1 MREAI
6 KLNLGCGGNLLPGY
20 VNVDKVGEPDLRH
33 DLEVFPWPF
42 DDDSVGEVVLN
53 HVLEH
58 LGQTTDTYLGIMRE
72 LYRVCRG
79 GARIRIHV
87 PHPRHDDFIN
97 DPTHVRAV
105 TPDSLLLFSQR
116 KNLEWVRRRCANS
129 TLGLSLGVDFELAD
143 FKLELDPAWGER
155 LQKGEID
162 QNVLFDAVRRY
173 NNVVKEFRMEL
184 RVVKPPTSQTD
195 PGSNPVPGP

>member
-1 MREAI
+1 MSDGI
-6 KLNLGCGGNLLPGY
+6 KLNLGCGGNPLDGY
-20 VNVDKVGEPDLRH
+20 VNVDKYGTPDLKH

-42 DDDSVGEVVLN
+42 EDDSVSDVVLN

-58 LGQTTDTYLGIMRE
+58 LGQKTETYLAIIGE

-79 GARIRIHV
+79 GARIRIAV
-87 PHPRHDDFIN
+87 PHPRHDDFLN

-105 TPDSLLLFSQR
+105 TPDGLLLFSQR
-116 KNLEWVRRRCANS
+116 KNLEWRRRRCANS
-129 TLGLSLGVDFELAD
+129 TLGLNLGVDFELVD
-143 FKLELDPAWGER
+143 FKLELDPAWGQR
-155 LQKGEID
+155 LEKGEID

-184 RVVKPPTSQTD
+184 RVVKPPTSASARSD
-195 PGSNPVPGP
+195 SPAP